1 MDVQADEASVRSDPP
16 ATVAEGARRVLP
28 APHAV
33 HQGSFFQ
40 DDPYPTFAKTDPT
53 PVVRPATASP
63 GPTRRVPTAS
73 RGLRIAV
80 AVTALAVAAA
90 GATLGLVETGV
101 ISTAGNTTGS
111 TAGTAGNA
119 AGNGAGNSAAR
130 PATHST
136 GTHPAGTH
144 PAGTHGNPLLTG
156 SGLGPGSASYTVDVP
171 AYGVTVA
178 TSAGRSWVS
187 VGVVGQKPIF
197 AGIVEANSSQ
207 HWTLLG
213 PSQINIGAGGTTVT
227 ITSHRRTQSLNPPS
241 APFTYNFTPG

>member
-111 TAGTAGNA
+111 TAG
-119 AGNGAGNSAAR
+119 NSAAR

-227 ITSHRRTQSLNPPS
+227 ITSKKRTQSLTPPS
-241 APFTYNFTPG
+241 APFTFSFTPR